1 VYALAAPGRRTLFDP
16 SAKKAS
22 GDAFE
27 TMRCLGPSGD
37 PGLLHVPSVGCRF
50 VARSRCSVLREPRFV
65 FDEAAELYARARPS
79 YPLELIED
87 LVREAD
93 LRPGARILE
102 LGAGPGTASVSF
114 AGRGYRLLCLEPG
127 EKLAEIAKTKLAAET
142 DAQVAVTTFED
153 WALEKEA
160 FDLLFAAQSF
170 HWIDPTVRF
179 SKAAEALKPTGTLAI
194 FANRPLRGNGP
205 VDVEIQQAYAAHAP
219 ELEPNPAQLRF
230 YARGVDTNTRDNFLG
245 LFATTTEFQPAQC
258 REYPWRAEY
267 RAAEYS
273 ELLQTHS
280 DHRLLP
286 AERLRGLLGAI
297 REAIEQH
304 GGRLPV
310 DYVAVM
316 CWARRA

>member
-1 VYALAAPGRRTLFDP
+1 VQR
-16 SAKKAS
+16 SK
-22 GDAFE
+22 
-27 TMRCLGPSGD
+27 
-37 PGLLHVPSVGCRF
+37 LHEN
-50 VARSRCSVLREPRFV
+50 REQRFV

-79 YPLELIED
+79 YPLELIVD

-102 LGAGPGTASVSF
+102 LGAGPGTASVLFS
-114 AGRGYRLLCLEPG
+114 GRGYRLLCLEPG
-127 EKLAEIAKTKLAAET
+127 EKLAEIAKRRLAT
-142 DAQVAVTTFED
+142 DVDAQVAVTTFED
-153 WALEKEA
+153 WALEQES

-179 SKAAEALKPTGTLAI
+179 SKAARALKADGTLAI
-194 FANRPLRGNGP
+194 FANRPLRGSSP
-205 VDVEIQQAYAAHAP
+205 VDVEIQQAYLAHAP
-219 ELEPNPAQLRF
+219 ALTSDPAQLRF

-245 LFATTTEFQPAQC
+245 LFATATEFQPAQC
-258 REYPWRAEY
+258 REYAWRTQY
-267 RAAEYS
+267 RAAEYL

-286 AERLRGLLGAI
+286 PERLGGLLGAI
-297 REAIEQH
+297 REAIERN

-310 DYVAVM
+310 DYAAVL